1 MKLLMKLFSIFCW
14 HKYKF
19 KSNIHPEIS
28 DVNGI
33 GSVEQCIRCGKLKLN
48 KKPKQIDKWKV

>member
-1 MKLLMKLFSIFCW
+1 MKIFSIFCW

-28 DVNGI
+28 DINGI
-33 GSVEQCIRCGKLKLN
+33 GSVEECIRCGKLKLN